1 MNALR
6 KTSVLASLIA
16 LAGFVFSAVRA
27 DKPSSIPLSR
37 IGYDTLIAHRGES
50 DDAPE
55 NTLPA
60 YKMAVDRGFGFEC
73 DVYLSK
79 DGRVFTFHDRDLKRT
94 TAGANTNKCADV
106 TWDEISRLNV
116 GGWGKWKGSKYS
128 PTRPALLEEV
138 LALARDGRYIYVEV
152 KPGPEIVPHIRKVF
166 AAQKKAT
173 PKNTLFISFEKATCK
188 ALKEQMPEYKVY
200 WITSSKHWETPG
212 YPPVTAKD
220 VIAAMRETGADGV
233 DCHFDPTVVTP
244 EMVAEVRKA
253 GYEFHVWTV
262 DRLEDTEEA
271 FRRGVQTVTTNC
283 AEAQLKAAE
292 TCRAAQSSFTFAT
305 WNIGHYSCGTTYP
318 SNISATDLPKYIAG
332 YAAFLDRADASI
344 IGICE
349 DSWFCDAAGTKGARE
364 TIFSRYSGVANERT
378 RPFDYN
384 SLYWTNA
391 VCIAS
396 GREVFP
402 QAAEVRFYRWAKLRI
417 AGRDVMVVEAH
428 LDWNITPPG
437 HENDRKLQIRQ
448 LIEDFRNEP
457 IIVIGGDF
465 NTSLQLKDG
474 KTEIDTPE
482 DYEPFRA
489 AGYAAA
495 HWGTL
500 KTWPST
506 KPYLTIDNIFARGL
520 SISDVKVLV
529 DPKLSDHA
537 LLRCRLTFK
546 QNEK

>member
-106 TWDEISRLNV
+106 TWDEISRLDV

-138 LALARDGRYIYVEV
+138 LTLARDGRYIYVEV

-173 PKNTLFISFEKATCK
+173 PRNTLFISFEKATCK

-271 FRRGVQTVTTNC
+271 FWIWGKSSQKPSSKPPKPVVRRSRPSPSPPGTSGTIRAALRTPRTFRRRTCPSTSRAMRRFSIWQMRQSSESARIRGSAMRRGRRG
-283 AEAQLKAAE
+283 
-292 TCRAAQSSFTFAT
+292 RARRSFRAT
-305 WNIGHYSCGTTYP
+305 PVW
-318 SNISATDLPKYIAG
+318 
-332 YAAFLDRADASI
+332 R
-344 IGICE
+344 
-349 DSWFCDAAGTKGARE
+349 TKGRVHSTTTLSTGQTPCA
-364 TIFSRYSGVANERT
+364 SRQAERCF
-378 RPFDYN
+378 RKRYRRRQ
-384 SLYWTNA
+384 SL
-391 VCIAS
+391 
-396 GREVFP
+396 G
-402 QAAEVRFYRWAKLRI
+402 
-417 AGRDVMVVEAH
+417 
-428 LDWNITPPG
+428 PG
-437 HENDRKLQIRQ
+437 
-448 LIEDFRNEP
+448 
-457 IIVIGGDF
+457 
-465 NTSLQLKDG
+465 SL
-474 KTEIDTPE
+474 
-482 DYEPFRA
+482 
-489 AGYAAA
+489 
-495 HWGTL
+495 
-500 KTWPST
+500 
-506 KPYLTIDNIFARGL
+506 
-520 SISDVKVLV
+520 
-529 DPKLSDHA
+529 
-537 LLRCRLTFK
+537 
-546 QNEK
+546 